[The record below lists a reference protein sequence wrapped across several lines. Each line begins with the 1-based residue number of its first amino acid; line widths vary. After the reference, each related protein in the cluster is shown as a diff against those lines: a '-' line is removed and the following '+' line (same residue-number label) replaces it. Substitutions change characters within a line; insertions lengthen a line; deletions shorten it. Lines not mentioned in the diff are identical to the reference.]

1 MAFIMNNL
9 LTAKQVIDLLKIDR
23 TTLYRML
30 RDGRIKGVKV
40 GSQWRFPKK
49 DIDCLLIPQDS
60 TSGSGSRDILPLHC
74 LQPIQEVFSDM
85 IQVSAVTTDADGVPI
100 SKFSNPCPF
109 CELIQSTKKGHF
121 ACMRSWKTIQ
131 FNQSGETSFAV
142 CHAGLNYTGANIVM
156 DNKKVAKVIAGQFY
170 EVKPDREKER
180 VRIRK
185 LAKSFGIEE
194 NKLLRASKSITVIDG
209 RIASFLGKWLQKVAV
224 SFATLGNE
232 RKAFMHRLKNIEEL
246 SKL

>member
-1 MAFIMNNL
+1 MNSL

-49 DIDCLLIPQDS
+49 DVDCLLLPQDS
-60 TSGSGSRDILPLHC
+60 SANSNSRDILPLHC

-85 IQVSAVTTDADGVPI
+85 IQVSAVTTDAGGLPI
-100 SKFSNPCPF
+100 SQFSNPCSF
-109 CELIQSTKKGHF
+109 CELILSTKKGRA
-121 ACMRSWKTIQ
+121 ACMQSWKSIQ
-131 FNQSGETSFAV
+131 FSDGDETSFAV

-156 DNKKVAKVIAGQFY
+156 DKKKVAKVIAGQFY
-170 EVKPDREKER
+170 EISPDAAEEKR
-180 VRIRK
+180 RIQK

-194 NKLLRASKSITVIDG
+194 KKLIQAARKITVIDA
-209 RIASFLGKWLQKVAV
+209 RIAAFLGKWLKKVAV

-232 RKAFMHRLKNIEEL
+232 RRALMHRLKNIEEL
-246 SKL
+246 SRL